1 MSHHYVVTAQ
11 KPTAVVACLTGNFT
25 SPTDLNLVI
34 ARNNQVEIDLVT
46 PEGLRPLKEI
56 NINGKITV
64 MRHFR
69 PPESNK
75 DLLFILTRRFN
86 VMILEARMVGD
97 NITVVTKANGNVSDS
112 VGVLS
117 EGGFIAA
124 IDPKARVIGMCL
136 YQGLFTII
144 PLDKDAS
151 ELKATNLRM
160 DELIVYDAEF
170 LHGCI
175 NPTVI
180 VIHKDNDG
188 RHVKSHEIN
197 LRDKEFMKLAWKQ
210 DNVETEAT
218 MLIPVPSPIG
228 GVIVIGRES
237 IVFHDGSNY
246 HAVAPLT
253 FRQSTINC
261 YARVDSKGLR
271 YLLGNMD
278 GQLYMLFLG
287 TVETSKG
294 ITVNSIKVEQ
304 LGEIS
309 IPECITYLDNGFLY
323 IGSRQGDSQLVRLSS
338 EAIDGSYVIPVE
350 NFTNLA
356 PILDIAVV
364 DLDRQGQGQIITCSG
379 SFKDGSLRII
389 RIGIGIQE
397 HACID
402 LPGIKGMWSLKVGI
416 DDSPYEN
423 TLVLAFVGHTRI
435 LTLSGEEV
443 EETDIPGF
451 ASDLQSFL
459 CANVDFDQLI
469 QVTSESVRL
478 VKSSTKTLVEEWKPD
493 GDRSIGVVSCNSTQ
507 IVVASAREIFYLCI
521 EDGSLVEKCR
531 KTLPYEVACLDVT
544 PLDEK
549 QCKSDLVA
557 VGLWTDISA
566 VILSLPDLETI
577 YTEKLSGEIIPR
589 SILMTTFEDIH
600 YLLCALGDGSMYY
613 FILDKATGQL
623 SEKKKVTLGTQP
635 TTLRTFRSFATTNV
649 FACSDRPTVIYSSNH
664 KLVFSNVNLKEVNHM
679 CSLNAQAYP
688 DSLALATKNSVI
700 LGTIDEIQKLHIR
713 TVPLGEG
720 PRRIAYQEA
729 SQTFAVSTLRID
741 VHGRGGA
748 KPMRNSASTQ
758 AQNITCSSN
767 ILPKPGGGNSTTA
780 NAEVGQEIDVHNLL
794 IIDQN
799 TFEVLHSHQFVPP
812 ETISS
817 LMSAKL
823 GDDPNTYYVV
833 ATSLV
838 FPDEPEP
845 KVGRIIIFHYHD
857 NKLTP
862 VAETKVDGTC
872 YALVEFNG
880 KVLAGIGSFVRLYE
894 WTNEKELRMECNI
907 QNMIAA
913 LFLKAKGD
921 FILVGDLM
929 RSITLLQHKQM
940 EGIFV
945 EIARDCEPKWMRA
958 VEILDDD
965 TFLGCET
972 HDNLF
977 VCQKDSAA
985 TTDEERQLLPELA
998 RFHLG
1003 DTINVFR
1010 HGSLVMQNV
1019 GERTTPINGCV
1030 LYGTCNGAIGIVT
1043 QIPQDFYDFLHG
1055 LEERLKKIIKS
1066 VGKIDH
1072 TYYRNYQI
1080 NSKVEPSEGFI
1091 DGDLIESFLD
1101 LGREKM
1107 REAVTGLE
1115 VYIYSPTRKHFNQF
1129 NFNFYNFS
1137 QLSVNG
1143 ERKSADVEDVIK
1155 IVEDLTRMH

>member
-25 SPTDLNLVI
+25 SPTDLNLII

-56 NINGKITV
+56 NINGTIAV

-69 PPESNK
+69 PPDSNK
-75 DLLFILTRRFN
+75 DLLFILTRRYN
-86 VMILEARMVGD
+86 VMILEARMVND
-97 NITVVTKANGNVSDS
+97 VITVVTKANGNVSDS
-112 VGVLS
+112 VGIPS
-117 EGGFIAA
+117 EGGVIAA

-144 PLDKDAS
+144 PMDKDAS

-160 DELIVYDAEF
+160 DELNVYDVEF
-170 LHGCI
+170 LHGCL

-197 LRDKEFMKLAWKQ
+197 LRDKEFMKIAWKQ

-237 IVFHDGSNY
+237 IVYHDGSNY

-261 YARVDSKGLR
+261 YARVSSNGLR

-287 TVETSKG
+287 TAETSKG
-294 ITVNSIKVEQ
+294 VTVKDIKVEQ

-323 IGSRQGDSQLVRLSS
+323 IGARHGDSQLVRLNS
-338 EAIDGSYVIPVE
+338 EAIDGSYVVPVE

-402 LPGIKGMWSLKVGI
+402 LPGIKGMWSLKVGV
-416 DDSPYEN
+416 DESSYEN

-443 EETDIPGF
+443 EETEIPGF
-451 ASDLQSFL
+451 ASDLQTFL
-459 CANVDFDQLI
+459 CSNVDYDQLI
-469 QVTSESVRL
+469 QVTSDSVRL
-478 VKSSTKTLVEEWKPD
+478 VSSATKALVAEWRPT
-493 GDRSIGVVSCNSTQ
+493 GDRSIGVVSCNTTQ
-507 IVVASAREIFYLCI
+507 ILVASACDIFYIVI
-521 EDGSLVEKCR
+521 EDGSLREQSR
-531 KTLPYEVACLDVT
+531 RTLAYEVACLDIT
-544 PLDEK
+544 PLDETQK
-549 QCKSDLVA
+549 KSDLVA

-589 SILMTTFEDIH
+589 SILMTTFEGIH

-613 FILDKATGQL
+613 FIMDQTTGQL
-623 SEKKKVTLGTQP
+623 TDKKKVTLGTQP
-635 TTLRTFRSFATTNV
+635 TTLRTFRSLSTTNV

-688 DSLALATKNSVI
+688 DSLALANKNAVI

-720 PRRIAYQEA
+720 PRRIAYQES

-748 KPMRNSASTQ
+748 KPLRNSASTQ

-767 ILPKPGGGNSTTA
+767 FLPKPGGGNSTAA

-794 IIDQN
+794 VIDQN
-799 TFEVLHSHQFVPP
+799 TFEVLHAHQFVSP

-817 LMSAKL
+817 LMSAQL

-838 FPDEPEP
+838 IPEEPEP
-845 KVGRIIIFHYHD
+845 KVGRIIIFHYNE
-857 NKLTP
+857 NKLTQ

-913 LFLKAKGD
+913 LYLKAKGD

-965 TFLGCET
+965 TFLGSET
-972 HDNLF
+972 NGNLF

-1003 DTINVFR
+1003 DTVNVFR

-1055 LEERLKKIIKS
+1055 LEERLKKIIKL
-1066 VGKIDH
+1066 VGKIGH
-1072 TYYRNYQI
+1072 KFYRNFRIHTQ
-1080 NSKVEPSEGFI
+1080 VEPSQGFI

-1101 LGREKM
+1101 LSRDKM
-1107 REAVTGLE
+1107 RDAVQGLE
-1115 VYIYSPTRKHFNQF
+1115 LT
-1129 NFNFYNFS
+1129 
-1137 QLSVNG
+1137 LNG

>member
-25 SPTDLNLVI
+25 SPTDLNLII

-69 PPESNK
+69 PPDSNK

-97 NITVVTKANGNVSDS
+97 NITVITKANGNVSDS
-112 VGVLS
+112 VGILS

-151 ELKATNLRM
+151 ELKATSLRM
-160 DELIVYDAEF
+160 DELIVYDVEF

-237 IVFHDGSNY
+237 IVYHDGSNY

-287 TVETSKG
+287 INETGKGSTVKD
-294 ITVNSIKVEQ
+294 IKVEQ

-323 IGSRQGDSQLVRLSS
+323 IGSRHGDSQLVRLSS
-338 EAIDGSYVIPVE
+338 EPIDGSYVIPVE

-416 DDSPYEN
+416 DDSVYEN

-443 EETDIPGF
+443 EETEIPGF

-459 CANVDFDQLI
+459 CANVEYDQLI
-469 QVTSESVRL
+469 QVTAESVRL
-478 VKSSTKTLVEEWKPD
+478 VKSSTKALVGEWKPE

-507 IVVASAREIFYLCI
+507 IVAASAREIFYIAI

-531 KTLPYEVACLDVT
+531 KTLAYEVACLDVT

-549 QCKSDLVA
+549 QNKSELVA

-613 FILDKATGQL
+613 FILDRTTGIL
-623 SEKKKVTLGTQP
+623 TDKKKVTLGTQP

-748 KPMRNSASTQ
+748 KPLRNSASTQ

-767 ILPKPGGGNSTTA
+767 MLPKPGGGNSTAA

-799 TFEVLHSHQFVPP
+799 TFEVLHAHQFVPP
-812 ETISS
+812 ETISA

-845 KVGRIIIFHYHD
+845 KVGRIIIFHYHE
-857 NKLTP
+857 NKLTQ

-872 YALVEFNG
+872 FALVEFNG

-1003 DTINVFR
+1003 DTVNVFR

-1080 NSKVEPSEGFI
+1080 NTKVEPSEGFI

-1101 LGREKM
+1101 LSRDKM
-1107 REAVTGLE
+1107 HEAVTGLE
-1115 VYIYSPTRKHFNQF
+1115 LT
-1129 NFNFYNFS
+1129 
-1137 QLSVNG
+1137 LNG